1 MAIIVTNKM
10 SIKMIRENSELV
22 EVRTSAATMDASREV
37 PPKTKN
43 RTTISSSYTTPG
55 NIPK

>member
-10 SIKMIRENSELV
+10 SIKMIRGNSELV
-22 EVRTSAATMDASREV
+22 EVRTSTATVDASRQV

-43 RTTISSSYTTPG
+43 RTTIWSSYTTPG